1 MLPGIGFTV
10 AAMTITNTIRLA
22 SVRIVTNDLPRTV
35 GFYELLTGATPNFVT
50 DDFVELVTP
59 SATLAVTST
68 SRVSFLA
75 GADSRGAACNASIV
89 EFWADDAEALF
100 RQLQVALGDD
110 LDVVQEPTLM
120 PWGNVSIVLRD
131 PNGIL
136 VNLYTPVTDDARQLQ
151 GNRTPTA

>member
-1 MLPGIGFTV
+1 
-10 AAMTITNTIRLA
+10 MTITNTIRLA

-35 GFYELLTGATPNFVT
+35 GFYELLTGATPNFIT

-59 SATLAVTST
+59 SATLAVTAAR
-68 SRVSFLA
+68 RVGFLA
-75 GADSRGAACNASIV
+75 GDALSDAPCNGSIV

-100 RQLQVALGDD
+100 SQLQVALGDD
-110 LDVVQEPTLM
+110 LDVVQAPTMM

-151 GNRTPTA
+151 GNRTPKG